1 LIFFLIFFDT
11 FLFFFD
17 TPLITRPI
25 FIFES
30 FQFPFS
36 WLHSDVSQSVRDI
49 VDTVGSGSLVCW
61 LHPHVWSFLLVLT
74 RPLPVDS
81 VAVHILNR
89 GFSAKKAFL
98 LVSSRPTRMA
108 AFCRSLRQGL
118 RGSEKWR
125 AFIEDSP
132 SYKPPYLWDIPLF
145 DYRRVSWVCWV
156 RWGRRWK
163 CHCFYIPSLHGKIA
177 VIRALITGCIYIIIY
192 ILCVWAFHLWIICS
206 IWIHLTGNACQ
217 KTCLSPSHLTAKM
230 IHVYSRLSRCFTII
244 FHGHFP
250 WLCQFTRW

>member
-1 LIFFLIFFDT
+1 MFVTRESCGLAPDQNVISLASSRIKRK
-11 FLFFFD
+11 LKHC
-17 TPLITRPI
+17 ITRPI
-25 FIFES
+25 FIFKS

-49 VDTVGSGSLVCW
+49 LDTVGSSLVCW

-132 SYKPPYLWDIPLF
+132 YKPPYLWDIPL
-145 DYRRVSWVCWV
+145 
-156 RWGRRWK
+156 
-163 CHCFYIPSLHGKIA
+163 
-177 VIRALITGCIYIIIY
+177 LITGGYLGCAESDGAGDGS
-192 ILCVWAFHLWIICS
+192 VTVS
-206 IWIHLTGNACQ
+206 
-217 KTCLSPSHLTAKM
+217 
-230 IHVYSRLSRCFTII
+230 I
-244 FHGHFP
+244 FHHYTGR
-250 WLCQFTRW
+250 LL